1 MERVL
6 RHTQRPAP
14 SVVAGS
20 ALIILGILLNMLFGS
35 ASGAQLGKR
44 RLTISDNT
52 AGAQTTWQAAFTT
65 VSSGILGSVSLEFC
79 SNSPFYADPCTAP
92 TGLDVSGVVLADQ
105 TGATGFTVGAG
116 TDANHILLTRAQSVL
131 APTPVTFT
139 FNNATNPS
147 SPGSYFMRIQTFAT
161 VDASGTSSDY
171 GGVAFAIINSLL
183 SISAEV
189 PPFLIFCTAVVISNL
204 NCATAIGTFV
214 DFGEL
219 SMTQAN
225 TGSSQM
231 LAATNGLGGYT
242 ITMGGNTMA
251 SGINA
256 ISALAAS
263 DVSRPGVSQFGI
275 NLVPNVSPRVG
286 SSPTGPGVA
295 QPTANY
301 NQPDFFRFDSG
312 DVLVSSSGPDD
323 VRLFTVSYL
332 VNVPLGQ
339 TPGVYASTITYVA
352 LANF

>member
-1 MERVL
+1 
-6 RHTQRPAP
+6 
-14 SVVAGS
+14 
-20 ALIILGILLNMLFGS
+20 
-35 ASGAQLGKR
+35 
-44 RLTISDNT
+44 
-52 AGAQTTWQAAFTT
+52 
-65 VSSGILGSVSLEFC
+65 
-79 SNSPFYADPCTAP
+79 
-92 TGLDVSGVVLADQ
+92 
-105 TGATGFTVGAG
+105 
-116 TDANHILLTRAQSVL
+116 
-131 APTPVTFT
+131 
-139 FNNATNPS
+139 
-147 SPGSYFMRIQTFAT
+147 
-161 VDASGTSSDY
+161 
-171 GGVAFAIINSLL
+171 
-183 SISAEV
+183 
-189 PPFLIFCTAVVISNL
+189 
-204 NCATAIGTFV
+204 
-214 DFGEL
+214 
-219 SMTQAN
+219 
-225 TGSSQM
+225 M